1 MTMSEWMYLKEF
13 SMVFILLMLCLCVY
27 AFRYIEIYMHMFTHS
42 PSPTH
47 RNSKVTLKT
56 KQNKR
61 YIGKMLITSQAN
73 FCINCQS
80 NELLLAA
87 PLLMKDFQLFLETIF
102 QCKKINSCRKQQKI
116 FVQLR
121 WCQFCLANGAIR
133 MIVEEL
139 TVTEVI
145 KCNSMERGMGV
156 MADSG
161 GSASKDYHFAF
172 ILYRTLTSILIVK
185 IK

>member
-1 MTMSEWMYLKEF
+1 MHTVKHILLLKIKDMSMSEWMYLKEF
-13 SMVFILLMLCLCVY
+13 STVFILLMLCLCVY

-102 QCKKINSCRKQQKI
+102 QCKKINSCRKQQKNI
-116 FVQLR
+116 
-121 WCQFCLANGAIR
+121 CSIE
-133 MIVEEL
+133 M
-139 TVTEVI
+139 
-145 KCNSMERGMGV
+145 M
-156 MADSG
+156 
-161 GSASKDYHFAF
+161 
-172 ILYRTLTSILIVK
+172 SILFGKWCNQNDCWGAYSYRGYQVQFDGK
-185 IK
+185 RDGCNGRQWGQCK